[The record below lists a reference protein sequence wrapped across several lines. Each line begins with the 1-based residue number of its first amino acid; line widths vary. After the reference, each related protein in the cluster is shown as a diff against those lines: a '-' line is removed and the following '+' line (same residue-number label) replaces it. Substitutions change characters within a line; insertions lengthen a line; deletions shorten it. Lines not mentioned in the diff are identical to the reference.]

1 MTKNNQDNVRQPKE
15 KQPHRLRHPQEKH
28 PGRGEELRQLL
39 EKYDRRISQLERSD
53 HERVHRLTSRT
64 ERLRHTLGHHPAS
77 KKVATTSPAEPANV
91 TVAQT
96 PNDSHPSAWK
106 RGTQIAREQTQ
117 NLLHKVPYP
126 HGMHPG
132 LVRGIAIDEQIIKY
146 RTDKV
151 VFLCTGTL
159 VLGFILWG
167 LISTDSL
174 RSVSEVVLQWVVDNT
189 GWLFSI
195 LAAIILLFM
204 LFIGLSRYGNIPLG
218 RDNEEPEYS
227 YGSWIAMMFSAGM
240 GIGLLFFGPYE
251 PMIYF
256 TNPAPHSSAK
266 PGTYQA
272 LNDAMSQT
280 MLHWGLNAW
289 AIYALVGC
297 AIAYGT
303 YRRGRVPLI
312 SSIFVPLLGHKF
324 AQGGI
329 GKIIDMLA
337 ITTTLFGTCASLGM
351 GALQIARG
359 AELVT
364 GIGRIGNAGLFAI
377 ISVLTAAFI
386 ASAVSG
392 ISRGIRLLSNI
403 NMGLAF
409 CLMAFIFFAGPTV
422 FILNLVPS
430 TLMNYLSDLFGLLS
444 TSPSYGPEAGHF
456 VSTWTVFYWAW
467 WISWSPF
474 VGLFIA
480 RISRGRTLRQFVT
493 GVLIAPTLVCLI
505 SFCIYGGTTMYMQIN
520 GTDMPLDDGA
530 EVMLFALLGNLPLTK
545 ITSVIA
551 MFCLAIFFITSA
563 DSASVGMGSMS
574 QQGKPVPDR
583 KITIFWGLCL
593 AGIAV
598 VGMLVGGQDAL
609 QGMQNLIIVT
619 SLPFAIIVAT
629 MIVALLR
636 DLSRDPFTI
645 RRNFERSALS
655 KAVVGGLKS
664 YGDDFKIVVV
674 PTKEGEGAGADFD
687 STAPELTEWYRRTD
701 TEGNPIDYDYS
712 SQTYLDK
719 QGNPVYWDEAEE
731 TYKDAEGNPV
741 PWDSVEDTSSDQET
755 EAADTAPAQEDVSTE
770 TAPDSNK

>member
-1 MTKNNQDNVRQPKE
+1 MTKKHQQEPIPPEQNFPKITGFH
-15 KQPHRLRHPQEKH
+15 QGRRH
-28 PGRGEELRQLL
+28 GRGEELRILL
-39 EKYDRRISQLERSD
+39 DKYDRRISHLEQSD
-53 HERVHRLTSRT
+53 PERAHIVASRT
-64 ERLRHTLGHHPAS
+64 QHLRQALAN
-77 KKVATTSPAEPANV
+77 KVSAELEKSEVSSTCP
-91 TVAQT
+91 TVAAASN
-96 PNDSHPSAWK
+96 PDSDRSAAGTNPPTAASAWR

-159 VLGFILWG
+159 VLAFILWG

-174 RSVSEVVLQWVVDNT
+174 RTVSDVALQWVVDNT

-204 LFIGLSRYGNIPLG
+204 LFVGLSRYGNIPLG

-256 TNPAPHSSAK
+256 TSPAPHSSAK
-266 PGTYQA
+266 PGSYQA

-312 SSIFVPLLGHKF
+312 SSIFSPLLGHKF
-324 AQGGI
+324 AQGGV
-329 GKIIDMLA
+329 GQIIDMLA
-337 ITTTLFGTCASLGM
+337 ITATLFGTCASLGM
-351 GALQIARG
+351 GAMQITRG
-359 AELVT
+359 LELVS
-364 GIGRIGNAGLFAI
+364 GIGKIGNAGLIII
-377 ISVLTAAFI
+377 ISLLTAAFI

-422 FILNLVPS
+422 FILNLIPS
-430 TLMNYLSDLFGLLS
+430 TLMNYLSDLFGLLA
-444 TSPSYGPEAGHF
+444 TSPSYGPQAAEFA
-456 VSTWTVFYWAW
+456 STWTVFYWAW

-493 GVLIAPTLVCLI
+493 GVLLAPTLVCLI
-505 SFCIYGGTTMYMQIN
+505 SFCIYGGTTMYLQIH
-520 GTDMPLDDGA
+520 GADMPLQEGA
-530 EVMLFALLGNLPLTK
+530 EVMLFALLQELPLTK
-545 ITSVIA
+545 ITSLIA
-551 MFCLAIFFITSA
+551 MFCLAIFFVTSA
-563 DSASVGMGSMS
+563 DSASVVMGSLS

-583 KITIFWGLCL
+583 KITVFWGLCL

-609 QGMQNLIIVT
+609 QGMQNLIIVA
-619 SLPFAIIVAT
+619 SLPFAIIIAG
-629 MIVALLR
+629 MIFALLR

-655 KAVVGGLKS
+655 KAVVGGLKR

-687 STAPELTEWYRRTD
+687 YTTPEVTEWYRRTD
-701 TEGNPIDYDYS
+701 TEGNPIDYDYT

-719 QGNPVYWDEAEE
+719 QGNPVYWNEEDE
-731 TYKDAEGNPV
+731 TYEDAAGNPV
-741 PWDSVEDTSSDQET
+741 PWESVEDTAEEESEK
-755 EAADTAPAQEDVSTE
+755 ESTE
-770 TAPDSNK
+770 ETKS

>member
-1 MTKNNQDNVRQPKE
+1 MTKNNQQKPTPAEQDPSKKKTFRQ
-15 KQPHRLRHPQEKH
+15 RRRR
-28 PGRGEELRQLL
+28 GRGEELRVLL
-39 EKYDRRISQLERSD
+39 DKYDRRISHLEQSD
-53 HERVHRLTSRT
+53 PERAHIVASRT
-64 ERLRHTLGHHPAS
+64 QHLRQALANKVSAELEDSSTPKSAVLGEDAS
-77 KKVATTSPAEPANV
+77 VADGTS
-91 TVAQT
+91 
-96 PNDSHPSAWK
+96 DSPSANAPAHASAWR

-117 NLLHKVPYP
+117 HLLHKVPYP

-151 VFLCTGTL
+151 VFLCTGAL
-159 VLGFILWG
+159 VLAFILWG
-167 LISTDSL
+167 IISTDSL
-174 RSVSEVVLQWVVDNT
+174 RTVSDVALQWVVDNT

-195 LAAIILLFM
+195 LAAVILLFM
-204 LFIGLSRYGNIPLG
+204 LFVGLSRYGNIPLG

-256 TNPAPHSSAK
+256 TTPAPHSSAK

-312 SSIFVPLLGHKF
+312 SSIFAPLLGHKF
-324 AQGGI
+324 SQGGI
-329 GKIIDMLA
+329 GQVIDMLA
-337 ITTTLFGTCASLGM
+337 ITATLFGTCASLGM
-351 GALQIARG
+351 GGMQIRRG
-359 AELVT
+359 IELVS
-364 GIGRIGNAGLFAI
+364 GIGRIGNAGLIII

-403 NMGLAF
+403 NMALSF
-409 CLMAFIFFAGPTV
+409 CLMAFIFLAGPTV

-430 TLMNYLSDLFGLLS
+430 TLMNYLSDLFGLLA
-444 TSPSYGPEAGHF
+444 TSPSYGPQAGEF
-456 VSTWTVFYWAW
+456 ASTWTVFYWAW

-493 GVLIAPTLVCLI
+493 GVLLAPTLVCLI
-505 SFCIYGGTTMYMQIN
+505 SFCIYGGTTMYLQIH
-520 GTDMPLDDGA
+520 GVDMPLQEGA
-530 EVMLFALLGNLPLTK
+530 EVMLFALLQQLPLTK
-545 ITSVIA
+545 ITSLVA

-563 DSASVGMGSMS
+563 DSASVVMGSLS

-583 KITIFWGLCL
+583 KITVFWGLCL

-609 QGMQNLIIVT
+609 QGMQNLIIVA
-619 SLPFAIIVAT
+619 SLPFAIIIAG
-629 MIVALLR
+629 MIFALLR

-655 KAVVGGLKS
+655 KAVIGGLKS

-687 STAPELTEWYRRTD
+687 YTTPEMTEWYRRTD
-701 TEGNPIDYDYS
+701 TEGNPIDYDYA

-719 QGNPVYWDEAEE
+719 QGNPVYWNEEEE
-731 TYKDAEGNPV
+731 TYEDAAGNPV
-741 PWDSVEDTSSDQET
+741 PWESVENTSKDEESSKET
-755 EAADTAPAQEDVSTE
+755 TADTE
-770 TAPDSNK
+770 K

>member
-563 DSASVGMGSMS
+563 DSASVVMGSLS

>member
-53 HERVHRLTSRT
+53 HERIHRLTSRT
-64 ERLRHTLGHHPAS
+64 ERLRNTLGHHPAS

-456 VSTWTVFYWAW
+456 VSTWTVCYWAW

-474 VGLFIA
+474 VAFFIA
-480 RISRGRTLRQFVT
+480 R
-493 GVLIAPTLVCLI
+493 
-505 SFCIYGGTTMYMQIN
+505 
-520 GTDMPLDDGA
+520 
-530 EVMLFALLGNLPLTK
+530 
-545 ITSVIA
+545 
-551 MFCLAIFFITSA
+551 
-563 DSASVGMGSMS
+563 
-574 QQGKPVPDR
+574 
-583 KITIFWGLCL
+583 
-593 AGIAV
+593 
-598 VGMLVGGQDAL
+598 
-609 QGMQNLIIVT
+609 
-619 SLPFAIIVAT
+619 
-629 MIVALLR
+629 
-636 DLSRDPFTI
+636 
-645 RRNFERSALS
+645 
-655 KAVVGGLKS
+655 
-664 YGDDFKIVVV
+664 
-674 PTKEGEGAGADFD
+674 
-687 STAPELTEWYRRTD
+687 
-701 TEGNPIDYDYS
+701 
-712 SQTYLDK
+712 
-719 QGNPVYWDEAEE
+719 
-731 TYKDAEGNPV
+731 
-741 PWDSVEDTSSDQET
+741 
-755 EAADTAPAQEDVSTE
+755 
-770 TAPDSNK
+770 

>member
-1 MTKNNQDNVRQPKE
+1 MTKNNQQKPTPSEQDPSKKNRFRQ
-15 KQPHRLRHPQEKH
+15 RRRR
-28 PGRGEELRQLL
+28 GRGEELRVLL
-39 EKYDRRISQLERSD
+39 DKYDRRISHLEQSD
-53 HERVHRLTSRT
+53 PERAHIVASRT
-64 ERLRHTLGHHPAS
+64 QHLRRALANKVSAELEDSSTPKSAVLGEAASTADGTRNSPDTNAPAH
-77 KKVATTSPAEPANV
+77 A
-91 TVAQT
+91 
-96 PNDSHPSAWK
+96 SAWR
-106 RGTQIAREQTQ
+106 RGTRIAREQTQ
-117 NLLHKVPYP
+117 HLLHKVPYP

-151 VFLCTGTL
+151 VFLCTGAL
-159 VLGFILWG
+159 VLAFILWG
-167 LISTDSL
+167 IISTDSL
-174 RSVSEVVLQWVVDNT
+174 RTVSDVALQWVVDNT

-195 LAAIILLFM
+195 LAAVILLFM
-204 LFIGLSRYGNIPLG
+204 LFVGLSRYGNIPLG

-312 SSIFVPLLGHKF
+312 SSIFTPLLGHKF
-324 AQGGI
+324 ARGGI
-329 GKIIDMLA
+329 GQVIDMLA
-337 ITTTLFGTCASLGM
+337 ITATLFGTCASLGM
-351 GALQIARG
+351 GGMQIRRG
-359 AELVT
+359 IELVS
-364 GIGRIGNAGLFAI
+364 GIGRIGNAGLIII

-409 CLMAFIFFAGPTV
+409 CLMAFIFLAGPTV

-430 TLMNYLSDLFGLLS
+430 TLMNYLSDLFGLLA
-444 TSPSYGPEAGHF
+444 TSPSYGPQAAQF
-456 VSTWTVFYWAW
+456 ASAWTVFYWAW

-493 GVLIAPTLVCLI
+493 GVLLAPTLVCLI
-505 SFCIYGGTTMYMQIN
+505 SFCIYGGTTMYLQIH
-520 GTDMPLDDGA
+520 GVDMRLQEGA
-530 EVMLFALLGNLPLTK
+530 EVMLFALLQQLPLTK
-545 ITSVIA
+545 ITSVVA

-563 DSASVGMGSMS
+563 DSASVVMGSLS

-583 KITIFWGLCL
+583 KITVFWGLCL

-609 QGMQNLIIVT
+609 QGMQNLIIVA
-619 SLPFAIIVAT
+619 SLPFAIIIAG
-629 MIVALLR
+629 MIFALLR

-655 KAVVGGLKS
+655 KAVIGGLKS

-687 STAPELTEWYRRTD
+687 YTTPEMTEWYRRTD
-701 TEGNPIDYDYS
+701 TEGNPIDYDYG

-719 QGNPVYWDEAEE
+719 QGNPVYWNEEEE
-731 TYKDAEGNPV
+731 TYEDAAGNPV
-741 PWDSVEDTSSDQET
+741 PWESVEDTPKDEESSKET
-755 EAADTAPAQEDVSTE
+755 TV
-770 TAPDSNK
+770 DSEK

>member
-1 MTKNNQDNVRQPKE
+1 MTKKHENEPIPPEQKFPKRTGFH
-15 KQPHRLRHPQEKH
+15 QGRRH
-28 PGRGEELRQLL
+28 GRGEELRILL
-39 EKYDRRISQLERSD
+39 EKYDRRISHLEQSD
-53 HERVHRLTSRT
+53 PERAHIVASRT
-64 ERLRHTLGHHPAS
+64 QHLRQALAN
-77 KKVATTSPAEPANV
+77 KVSAELEKSEVSSTSP
-91 TVAQT
+91 TVAAASN
-96 PNDSHPSAWK
+96 PDSDRSAAGTNPPTAASAWR

-159 VLGFILWG
+159 VLAFILWG

-174 RSVSEVVLQWVVDNT
+174 RAVSDVALQWVVDNT

-195 LAAIILLFM
+195 LAAVILLFM
-204 LFIGLSRYGNIPLG
+204 LFVGLSRYGNIPLG

-256 TNPAPHSSAK
+256 TSPAPHSSAK
-266 PGTYQA
+266 PGSYQA

-312 SSIFVPLLGHKF
+312 SSIFSPLLGHKF
-324 AQGGI
+324 AQGGV
-329 GKIIDMLA
+329 GQIIDMLA
-337 ITTTLFGTCASLGM
+337 ITATLFGTCASLGM
-351 GALQIARG
+351 GAMQITRG
-359 AELVT
+359 LELVS
-364 GIGRIGNAGLFAI
+364 GIGKIGNAGLIII
-377 ISVLTAAFI
+377 ISLLTAAFI

-422 FILNLVPS
+422 FILNLIPS
-430 TLMNYLSDLFGLLS
+430 TLMNYLSDLFGLLA
-444 TSPSYGPEAGHF
+444 TSPSYGPQAAEFA
-456 VSTWTVFYWAW
+456 STWTVFYWAW

-493 GVLIAPTLVCLI
+493 GVLLAPTLVCLI
-505 SFCIYGGTTMYMQIN
+505 SFCIYGGTTMYLQIH
-520 GTDMPLDDGA
+520 GADMPLQEGA
-530 EVMLFALLGNLPLTK
+530 EVMLFALLQELPLTK
-545 ITSVIA
+545 ITSLIA
-551 MFCLAIFFITSA
+551 MFCLAIFFVTSA
-563 DSASVGMGSMS
+563 DSASVVMGSLS

-583 KITIFWGLCL
+583 KITVFWGLCL

-609 QGMQNLIIVT
+609 QGMQNLIIVA
-619 SLPFAIIVAT
+619 SLPFAIIIAG
-629 MIVALLR
+629 MIFALLR

-655 KAVVGGLKS
+655 KAVVGGLKR

-687 STAPELTEWYRRTD
+687 YTTPEVTEWYRRTD
-701 TEGNPIDYDYS
+701 TEGNPIDYDYA

-719 QGNPVYWDEAEE
+719 QGNPVYWNEEDE
-731 TYKDAEGNPV
+731 TYEDAAGNPV
-741 PWDSVEDTSSDQET
+741 PWESVEDTPEEESEK
-755 EAADTAPAQEDVSTE
+755 ESTE
-770 TAPDSNK
+770 ETKS

>member
-1 MTKNNQDNVRQPKE
+1 MTKKHENEPIPPEQNFPKRTGFH
-15 KQPHRLRHPQEKH
+15 QGRRH
-28 PGRGEELRQLL
+28 GRGEELRILL
-39 EKYDRRISQLERSD
+39 EKYDRRISHLEQSD
-53 HERVHRLTSRT
+53 PERAHTVASRT
-64 ERLRHTLGHHPAS
+64 QHLRQALAN
-77 KKVATTSPAEPANV
+77 KVSAELEKSEVNSTSP
-91 TVAQT
+91 TVAAASQ
-96 PNDSHPSAWK
+96 PDSNRSAAGTNNPPTAASAWR

-159 VLGFILWG
+159 VLAFILWG

-174 RSVSEVVLQWVVDNT
+174 RAVSDVALQWVVDNT

-195 LAAIILLFM
+195 LAAVILLFM
-204 LFIGLSRYGNIPLG
+204 LFVGLSRYGNIPLG

-256 TNPAPHSSAK
+256 TSPAPHSSAK
-266 PGTYQA
+266 PGSYQA

-312 SSIFVPLLGHKF
+312 SSIFSPLLGHKF
-324 AQGGI
+324 AQGGV
-329 GKIIDMLA
+329 GQVIDMLA
-337 ITTTLFGTCASLGM
+337 ITATLFGTCASLGM
-351 GALQIARG
+351 GAMQITRG
-359 AELVT
+359 LELVS
-364 GIGRIGNAGLFAI
+364 GIGKIGNAGLIII
-377 ISVLTAAFI
+377 ISLLTAAFI

-422 FILNLVPS
+422 FILNLIPS
-430 TLMNYLSDLFGLLS
+430 TLMNYLSDLFGLLA
-444 TSPSYGPEAGHF
+444 TSPSYGPQAAEFA
-456 VSTWTVFYWAW
+456 STWTVFYWAW

-493 GVLIAPTLVCLI
+493 GVLLAPTLVCLI
-505 SFCIYGGTTMYMQIN
+505 SFCIYGGTTMYLQIH
-520 GTDMPLDDGA
+520 GADMPLQEGA
-530 EVMLFALLGNLPLTK
+530 EVMLFALLQELPLTK

-551 MFCLAIFFITSA
+551 MFCLAIFFVTSA
-563 DSASVGMGSMS
+563 DSASVVMGSLS

-583 KITIFWGLCL
+583 KITVFWGLCL

-609 QGMQNLIIVT
+609 QGMQNLIIVA
-619 SLPFAIIVAT
+619 SLPFAIIIAG
-629 MIVALLR
+629 MIFALLR

-655 KAVVGGLKS
+655 KAVVGGLKR

-687 STAPELTEWYRRTD
+687 YTTPEVTEWYRRTD
-701 TEGNPIDYDYS
+701 TEGNPIDYDYT

-719 QGNPVYWDEAEE
+719 QGNPVYWNEEDE
-731 TYKDAEGNPV
+731 TYEDAAGNPV
-741 PWDSVEDTSSDQET
+741 PWESVEDTPEEESEK
-755 EAADTAPAQEDVSTE
+755 ESTE
-770 TAPDSNK
+770 ETKS

>member
-1 MTKNNQDNVRQPKE
+1 MMKKHQQEPIPPEQKFPKRTGFH
-15 KQPHRLRHPQEKH
+15 QGRRH
-28 PGRGEELRQLL
+28 GRGEELRILL
-39 EKYDRRISQLERSD
+39 EKYDRRISHLEQSD
-53 HERVHRLTSRT
+53 PERAHIVASRT
-64 ERLRHTLGHHPAS
+64 QHLRQALAN
-77 KKVATTSPAEPANV
+77 KVSAELEKSEVSSTSP
-91 TVAQT
+91 TVAAASN
-96 PNDSHPSAWK
+96 PDSDRSAAGTNPPTAASAWR

-159 VLGFILWG
+159 VLAFILWG

-174 RSVSEVVLQWVVDNT
+174 RAVSDVALQWVVDNT

-195 LAAIILLFM
+195 LAAVILLFM
-204 LFIGLSRYGNIPLG
+204 LFVGLSRYGNIPLG

-256 TNPAPHSSAK
+256 TSPAPHSSAK
-266 PGTYQA
+266 PGSYQA

-312 SSIFVPLLGHKF
+312 SSIFSPLLGHKF
-324 AQGGI
+324 AQGGV
-329 GKIIDMLA
+329 GQIIDMLA
-337 ITTTLFGTCASLGM
+337 ITATLFGTCASLGM
-351 GALQIARG
+351 GAMQITRG
-359 AELVT
+359 LELVS
-364 GIGRIGNAGLFAI
+364 GIGKIGNAGLIII
-377 ISVLTAAFI
+377 ISLLTAAFI

-422 FILNLVPS
+422 FILNLIPS
-430 TLMNYLSDLFGLLS
+430 TLMNYLSDLFGLLA
-444 TSPSYGPEAGHF
+444 TSPSYGPQAAEFA
-456 VSTWTVFYWAW
+456 STWTVFYWAW

-493 GVLIAPTLVCLI
+493 GVLLAPTLVCLI
-505 SFCIYGGTTMYMQIN
+505 SFCIYGGTTMYLQIH
-520 GTDMPLDDGA
+520 GADMPLQEGA
-530 EVMLFALLGNLPLTK
+530 EVMLFALLQELPLTK
-545 ITSVIA
+545 ITSLIA
-551 MFCLAIFFITSA
+551 MFCLAIFFVTSA
-563 DSASVGMGSMS
+563 DSASVVMGSLS

-583 KITIFWGLCL
+583 KITVFWGLCL

-609 QGMQNLIIVT
+609 QGMQNLIIVA
-619 SLPFAIIVAT
+619 SLPFAIIIAG
-629 MIVALLR
+629 MIFALLR

-655 KAVVGGLKS
+655 KAVVGGLKR

-687 STAPELTEWYRRTD
+687 YTTPEVTEWYRRTD
-701 TEGNPIDYDYS
+701 TEGNPIDYDYT

-719 QGNPVYWDEAEE
+719 QGNPVYWNEEDE
-731 TYKDAEGNPV
+731 TYEDAAGNPV
-741 PWDSVEDTSSDQET
+741 PWESVEDTAEEESEK
-755 EAADTAPAQEDVSTE
+755 ESTE
-770 TAPDSNK
+770 ETKS

>member
-1 MTKNNQDNVRQPKE
+1 MTKKHQQEPIPPEQNFPKRTGFH
-15 KQPHRLRHPQEKH
+15 QGRRH
-28 PGRGEELRQLL
+28 GRGEELRILL
-39 EKYDRRISQLERSD
+39 DKYDRRISHLEQSD
-53 HERVHRLTSRT
+53 PERAHIVASRT
-64 ERLRHTLGHHPAS
+64 QHLRQALAN
-77 KKVATTSPAEPANV
+77 KVSAELEKSEVSSTCP
-91 TVAQT
+91 TVAAASN
-96 PNDSHPSAWK
+96 PDSDRSAAGTNPPTAASAWR

-159 VLGFILWG
+159 VLAFILWG

-174 RSVSEVVLQWVVDNT
+174 RTVSDVALQWVVDNT

-204 LFIGLSRYGNIPLG
+204 LFVGLSRYGNIPLG

-256 TNPAPHSSAK
+256 TSPAPHSSAK
-266 PGTYQA
+266 PGSYQA

-312 SSIFVPLLGHKF
+312 SSIFSPLLGHKF
-324 AQGGI
+324 AQGGV
-329 GKIIDMLA
+329 GQIIDMLA
-337 ITTTLFGTCASLGM
+337 ITATLFGTCASLGM
-351 GALQIARG
+351 GAMQITRG
-359 AELVT
+359 LELVS
-364 GIGRIGNAGLFAI
+364 GIGKIGNAGLIII
-377 ISVLTAAFI
+377 ISLLTAAFI

-422 FILNLVPS
+422 FILNLIPS
-430 TLMNYLSDLFGLLS
+430 TLMNYLSDLFGLLA
-444 TSPSYGPEAGHF
+444 TSPSYGPQAAEFA
-456 VSTWTVFYWAW
+456 STWTVFYWAW

-493 GVLIAPTLVCLI
+493 GVLLAPTLVCLI
-505 SFCIYGGTTMYMQIN
+505 SFCIYGGTTMYLQIH
-520 GTDMPLDDGA
+520 GADMPLQEGA
-530 EVMLFALLGNLPLTK
+530 EVMLFALLQELPLTK
-545 ITSVIA
+545 ITSLIA
-551 MFCLAIFFITSA
+551 MFCLAIFFVTSA
-563 DSASVGMGSMS
+563 DSASVVMGSLS

-583 KITIFWGLCL
+583 KITVFWGLCL

-609 QGMQNLIIVT
+609 QGMQNLIIVA
-619 SLPFAIIVAT
+619 SLPFAIIIAG
-629 MIVALLR
+629 MIFALLR

-655 KAVVGGLKS
+655 KAVVGGLKR

-687 STAPELTEWYRRTD
+687 YTTPEVTEWYRRTD
-701 TEGNPIDYDYS
+701 TEGNPIDYDYT

-719 QGNPVYWDEAEE
+719 QGNPVYWNEEDE
-731 TYKDAEGNPV
+731 TYEDAAGNPV
-741 PWDSVEDTSSDQET
+741 PWESVEDTAEEESEK
-755 EAADTAPAQEDVSTE
+755 ESTE
-770 TAPDSNK
+770 ETNN

>member
-64 ERLRHTLGHHPAS
+64 ERLRNTLGHHPAS

-545 ITSVIA
+545 ITSLIA

-563 DSASVGMGSMS
+563 DSASVVMGSLS

>member
-1 MTKNNQDNVRQPKE
+1 MTKNNQDNVRQPQE
-15 KQPHRLRHPQEKH
+15 KQPHRLRHPQGKH

-39 EKYDRRISQLERSD
+39 EKYDRRISQLEQSD
-53 HERVHRLTSRT
+53 RERVRRLASRT
-64 ERLRHTLGHHPAS
+64 GRLRNALGHHPVS
-77 KKVATTSPAEPANV
+77 KKVATTTPAEPANV
-91 TVAQT
+91 APAQT
-96 PNDSHPSAWK
+96 PSESHPSAWK

-117 NLLHKVPYP
+117 NLWHKVPYP

-218 RDNEEPEYS
+218 RDNEKPEYS

-266 PGTYQA
+266 PGSYQA

-324 AQGGI
+324 AEGGI
-329 GKIIDMLA
+329 GKVIDMLA

-444 TSPSYGPEAGHF
+444 TSPSYGPEAGQF

-505 SFCIYGGTTMYMQIN
+505 SFCIYGGTTMYMQIQ
-520 GTDMPLDDGA
+520 GTEMPLEDGA
-530 EVMLFALLGNLPLTK
+530 EVMLFALLGTLPLTK
-545 ITSVIA
+545 ITSLIA

-563 DSASVGMGSMS
+563 DSASVVMGSLS

-583 KITIFWGLCL
+583 KITVFWGLCL

-629 MIVALLR
+629 MIIALLR

-687 STAPELTEWYRRTD
+687 STSPELTEWYRRTD

-719 QGNPVYWDEAEE
+719 QGNPVYWDEKEE
-731 TYKDAEGNPV
+731 TYKDDEGNPV
-741 PWDSVEDTSSDQET
+741 PLDSVEDTSPDQET
-755 EAADTAPAQEDVSTE
+755 ETADAAPAQESATTE
-770 TAPDSNK
+770 AAPDGNK

>member
-1 MTKNNQDNVRQPKE
+1 MTENNKDNR
-15 KQPHRLRHPQEKH
+15 KQPIENRPHGSRHPNGKH

-53 HERVHRLTSRT
+53 RDRVHRFASHSEHPRN
-64 ERLRHTLGHHPAS
+64 TLSHHPVS
-77 KKVATTSPAEPANV
+77 KRTATTSPAKPASKTNPEPPR
-91 TVAQT
+91 Q
-96 PNDSHPSAWK
+96 SHPSAWK
-106 RGTQIAREQTQ
+106 RGTRIAKEQTQ

-126 HGMHPG
+126 HGMHPA

-204 LFIGLSRYGNIPLG
+204 IFIGLSRYGNIPLG

-256 TNPAPHSSAK
+256 TNPAPHSNAK
-266 PGTYQA
+266 PGSYQA

-312 SSIFVPLLGHKF
+312 SSIFEPLLGHKF

-364 GIGRIGNAGLFAI
+364 GIGKIGNAGLFLI

-403 NMGLAF
+403 NMGLAL

-422 FILNLVPS
+422 FILNLMPS

-444 TSPSYGPEAGHF
+444 TSPSFGPEAGQF
-456 VSTWTVFYWAW
+456 VSAWTVFYWAW

-493 GVLIAPTLVCLI
+493 GVLLAPTLVCLI
-505 SFCIYGGTTMYMQIN
+505 SFCIYGGTTMYMQIQ
-520 GTDMPLDDGA
+520 GTDMPVEEGA
-530 EVMLFALLGNLPLTK
+530 EVMLFALLGNLPLSK

-551 MFCLAIFFITSA
+551 MICLAIFFITSA
-563 DSASVGMGSMS
+563 DSASVVMGSLS

-583 KITIFWGLCL
+583 KITVFWGLCL

-619 SLPFAIIVAT
+619 SLPFAIIVAA
-629 MIVALLR
+629 MIIALLR

-719 QGNPVYWDEAEE
+719 HGNPVYWDDEEE
-731 TYKDAEGNPV
+731 TYKDPEGHPV
-741 PWDSVEDTSSDQET
+741 PSDSVEDSSVDLESGTEET
-755 EAADTAPAQEDVSTE
+755 ISAPVDSATE
-770 TAPDSNK
+770 TARDSSK

>member
-1 MTKNNQDNVRQPKE
+1 MTKKHQQEPIPPEQNFPKRTGFH
-15 KQPHRLRHPQEKH
+15 QGRRH
-28 PGRGEELRQLL
+28 GRGEELRILL
-39 EKYDRRISQLERSD
+39 DKYDRRISHLEQSD
-53 HERVHRLTSRT
+53 PERAHIVASRT
-64 ERLRHTLGHHPAS
+64 QHLRQALAN
-77 KKVATTSPAEPANV
+77 KVSAELEKSEVNSTSP
-91 TVAQT
+91 TVAAA
-96 PNDSHPSAWK
+96 SHPDNNRSAAGTNNPPTAASAWR

-159 VLGFILWG
+159 VLAFILWG

-174 RSVSEVVLQWVVDNT
+174 RAVSDVALQWVVDNT

-195 LAAIILLFM
+195 LAAVILLFM
-204 LFIGLSRYGNIPLG
+204 LFVGLSRYGNIPLG

-256 TNPAPHSSAK
+256 TSPAPHSSAK
-266 PGTYQA
+266 PGSYQA

-312 SSIFVPLLGHKF
+312 SSIFSPLLGHKF
-324 AQGGI
+324 AQGGV
-329 GKIIDMLA
+329 GQVIDMLA
-337 ITTTLFGTCASLGM
+337 ITATLFGTCASLGM
-351 GALQIARG
+351 GAMQITRG
-359 AELVT
+359 LELVS
-364 GIGRIGNAGLFAI
+364 GIGKIGNAGLIII
-377 ISVLTAAFI
+377 ISLLTAAFI

-392 ISRGIRLLSNI
+392 ISRGIRMLSNI

-422 FILNLVPS
+422 FILNLIPS
-430 TLMNYLSDLFGLLS
+430 TLMNYLSDLFGLLA
-444 TSPSYGPEAGHF
+444 TSPSYGPQAAEFA
-456 VSTWTVFYWAW
+456 STWTVFYWAW

-493 GVLIAPTLVCLI
+493 GVLLAPTLVCLI
-505 SFCIYGGTTMYMQIN
+505 SFCIYGGTTMYLQIH
-520 GTDMPLDDGA
+520 GADMPLQEGA
-530 EVMLFALLGNLPLTK
+530 EVMLFALLQELPLTK
-545 ITSVIA
+545 ITSLIA
-551 MFCLAIFFITSA
+551 MFCLAIFFVTSA
-563 DSASVGMGSMS
+563 DSASVVMGSLS

-583 KITIFWGLCL
+583 KITVFWGLCL

-609 QGMQNLIIVT
+609 QGMQNLIIVA
-619 SLPFAIIVAT
+619 SLPFAIIIAG
-629 MIVALLR
+629 IIFALLR

-655 KAVVGGLKS
+655 KAVVGGLKR

-687 STAPELTEWYRRTD
+687 YTTPEVTEWYRRTD
-701 TEGNPIDYDYS
+701 TEGNPIDYDYA

-719 QGNPVYWDEAEE
+719 QGNPVYWNEQEE
-731 TYKDAEGNPV
+731 TYEDAAGDPV
-741 PWDSVEDTSSDQET
+741 PWESVEDTAEEESEKET
-755 EAADTAPAQEDVSTE
+755 TE
-770 TAPDSNK
+770 ETKS

>member
-1 MTKNNQDNVRQPKE
+1 MTKNNQDSVRQPKE
-15 KQPHRLRHPQEKH
+15 KQPHRLRHPQGKH

-39 EKYDRRISQLERSD
+39 EKYDRRISQLEQSD
-53 HERVHRLTSRT
+53 HERVHRLTSKT
-64 ERLRHTLGHHPAS
+64 ERLRHTLGHDPAS

-96 PNDSHPSAWK
+96 PNDSHPNAWK

-563 DSASVGMGSMS
+563 DSASVVMGSLS

>member
-1 MTKNNQDNVRQPKE
+1 MMKKHQQEPIPPEQKFPKRTGFH
-15 KQPHRLRHPQEKH
+15 QGRRH
-28 PGRGEELRQLL
+28 GRGEELRILL
-39 EKYDRRISQLERSD
+39 EKYDRRISHLEQSD
-53 HERVHRLTSRT
+53 PERAHIVASRT
-64 ERLRHTLGHHPAS
+64 QHLRQALAN
-77 KKVATTSPAEPANV
+77 KVSAELEKSEVSSTSP
-91 TVAQT
+91 TVAAASN
-96 PNDSHPSAWK
+96 PDSNRSAAGTNPPTAASAWR

-159 VLGFILWG
+159 VLAFILWG

-174 RSVSEVVLQWVVDNT
+174 RAVSDVALQWVVDNT

-195 LAAIILLFM
+195 LAAVILLFM
-204 LFIGLSRYGNIPLG
+204 LFVGLSRYGNIPLG

-256 TNPAPHSSAK
+256 TSPAPHSSAK
-266 PGTYQA
+266 PGSYQA

-312 SSIFVPLLGHKF
+312 SSIFSPLLGHKF
-324 AQGGI
+324 AQGGV
-329 GKIIDMLA
+329 GQVIDMLA
-337 ITTTLFGTCASLGM
+337 ITATLFGTCASLGM
-351 GALQIARG
+351 GAMQITRG
-359 AELVT
+359 LELVS
-364 GIGRIGNAGLFAI
+364 GIGKIGNAGLIII
-377 ISVLTAAFI
+377 ISLLTAAFI

-422 FILNLVPS
+422 FILNLIPS
-430 TLMNYLSDLFGLLS
+430 TLMNYLSDLFGLLA
-444 TSPSYGPEAGHF
+444 TSPSYGPQAAEFA
-456 VSTWTVFYWAW
+456 STWTVFYWAW

-493 GVLIAPTLVCLI
+493 GVLLAPTLVCLI
-505 SFCIYGGTTMYMQIN
+505 SFCIYGGTTMYLQIH
-520 GTDMPLDDGA
+520 GADMPLQEGA
-530 EVMLFALLGNLPLTK
+530 EVMLFALLQELPLTK
-545 ITSVIA
+545 ITSLIA
-551 MFCLAIFFITSA
+551 MFCLAIFFVTSA
-563 DSASVGMGSMS
+563 DSASVVMGSLS

-583 KITIFWGLCL
+583 KITVFWGLCL

-609 QGMQNLIIVT
+609 QGMQNLIIVA
-619 SLPFAIIVAT
+619 SLPFAIIIAG
-629 MIVALLR
+629 MIFALLR

-655 KAVVGGLKS
+655 KAVVGGLKR

-687 STAPELTEWYRRTD
+687 YTTPEVTEWYRRTD
-701 TEGNPIDYDYS
+701 TEGNPIDYDYT

-719 QGNPVYWDEAEE
+719 QGNPVYWNEEDE
-731 TYKDAEGNPV
+731 TYEDAAGNPV
-741 PWDSVEDTSSDQET
+741 PWESVEDTAEEESEK
-755 EAADTAPAQEDVSTE
+755 ESTE
-770 TAPDSNK
+770 ETKS

>member
-1 MTKNNQDNVRQPKE
+1 MTKNNQQKPTPSEQDPSKKNRFRQ
-15 KQPHRLRHPQEKH
+15 RRRR
-28 PGRGEELRQLL
+28 GRGEELRVLL
-39 EKYDRRISQLERSD
+39 DKYDRRISHLEQSD
-53 HERVHRLTSRT
+53 PERAQIVASRT
-64 ERLRHTLGHHPAS
+64 QHLRQALANKVSAELEDSSTPKSAVLGEDASVADGTSDSPSTNAPAH
-77 KKVATTSPAEPANV
+77 A
-91 TVAQT
+91 
-96 PNDSHPSAWK
+96 SAWR

-117 NLLHKVPYP
+117 HLLHKVPYP

-151 VFLCTGTL
+151 VFLCTGAL
-159 VLGFILWG
+159 VLAFILWG
-167 LISTDSL
+167 IISTDSL
-174 RSVSEVVLQWVVDNT
+174 RTVSDVALQWVVDNT

-195 LAAIILLFM
+195 LAAVILLFM
-204 LFIGLSRYGNIPLG
+204 LFVGLSRYGNIPLG

-312 SSIFVPLLGHKF
+312 SSIFAPLLGHKF
-324 AQGGI
+324 SQGGI
-329 GKIIDMLA
+329 GQVIDMLA
-337 ITTTLFGTCASLGM
+337 ITATLFGTCASLGM
-351 GALQIARG
+351 GGMQIRRG
-359 AELVT
+359 IELVS
-364 GIGRIGNAGLFAI
+364 GIGRIGNAGLIII

-409 CLMAFIFFAGPTV
+409 CLMAFIFLAGPTV

-430 TLMNYLSDLFGLLS
+430 TLMNYLSDLFGLLA
-444 TSPSYGPEAGHF
+444 TSPSYGPQAGEF
-456 VSTWTVFYWAW
+456 ASTWTVFYWAW

-493 GVLIAPTLVCLI
+493 GVLLAPTLVCLI
-505 SFCIYGGTTMYMQIN
+505 SFCIYGGTTMYLQIH
-520 GTDMPLDDGA
+520 GADMPLQEGA
-530 EVMLFALLGNLPLTK
+530 EVMLFALLQQLPLTK
-545 ITSVIA
+545 ITSLVA

-563 DSASVGMGSMS
+563 DSASVVMGSLS

-583 KITIFWGLCL
+583 KITVFWGLCL

-609 QGMQNLIIVT
+609 QGMQNLIIVA
-619 SLPFAIIVAT
+619 SLPFAIIIAG
-629 MIVALLR
+629 MIFALLR

-655 KAVVGGLKS
+655 KAVIGGLKS

-687 STAPELTEWYRRTD
+687 YTTPEMTEWYRRTD
-701 TEGNPIDYDYS
+701 TEGNPIDYDYA

-719 QGNPVYWDEAEE
+719 QGNPVYWNEEEE
-731 TYKDAEGNPV
+731 TYEDAAGNPV
-741 PWDSVEDTSSDQET
+741 PWESVEDTSKDEESSKEIT
-755 EAADTAPAQEDVSTE
+755 ADTE
-770 TAPDSNK
+770 K

>member
-64 ERLRHTLGHHPAS
+64 ERLRNTLGHHPAS

-563 DSASVGMGSMS
+563 DSASVVMGSLS

-598 VGMLVGGQDAL
+598 VGMLIGGQDAL

>member
-1 MTKNNQDNVRQPKE
+1 MTKKHQQEPIPPEQNFPKRTGFH
-15 KQPHRLRHPQEKH
+15 QGRRH
-28 PGRGEELRQLL
+28 GRGEELRILL
-39 EKYDRRISQLERSD
+39 DKYDRQISHLEQSD
-53 HERVHRLTSRT
+53 PERAHIVASRT
-64 ERLRHTLGHHPAS
+64 QHLRQALAN
-77 KKVATTSPAEPANV
+77 KVSAELEKSEVSSTSP
-91 TVAQT
+91 TVAAASN
-96 PNDSHPSAWK
+96 PDSDRSAAGTNPPTAASAWR

-159 VLGFILWG
+159 VLAFILWG

-174 RSVSEVVLQWVVDNT
+174 RAVSDVALQWVVDNT

-204 LFIGLSRYGNIPLG
+204 LFVGLSRYGNIPLG

-256 TNPAPHSSAK
+256 TSPAPHSSAK
-266 PGTYQA
+266 PGSYQA

-312 SSIFVPLLGHKF
+312 SSIFSPLLGHKF
-324 AQGGI
+324 AQGGV
-329 GKIIDMLA
+329 GQVIDMLA
-337 ITTTLFGTCASLGM
+337 ITATLFGTCASLGM
-351 GALQIARG
+351 GAMQITRG
-359 AELVT
+359 LELVS
-364 GIGRIGNAGLFAI
+364 GIGKIGNAGLIII
-377 ISVLTAAFI
+377 ISLLTAAFI

-422 FILNLVPS
+422 FILNLIPS
-430 TLMNYLSDLFGLLS
+430 TLMNYLSDLFGLLA
-444 TSPSYGPEAGHF
+444 TSPSYGPQAAEFA
-456 VSTWTVFYWAW
+456 STWTVFYWAW

-493 GVLIAPTLVCLI
+493 GVLLAPTLVCLI
-505 SFCIYGGTTMYMQIN
+505 SFCIYGGTTMYLQIH
-520 GTDMPLDDGA
+520 GADMPLQEGA
-530 EVMLFALLGNLPLTK
+530 EVMLFALLQELPLTK
-545 ITSVIA
+545 ITSLIA
-551 MFCLAIFFITSA
+551 MFCLAIFFVTSA
-563 DSASVGMGSMS
+563 DSASVVMGSLS

-583 KITIFWGLCL
+583 KITVFWGLCL

-609 QGMQNLIIVT
+609 QGMQNLIIVA
-619 SLPFAIIVAT
+619 SLPFAIIIAG
-629 MIVALLR
+629 IIFALLR

-655 KAVVGGLKS
+655 KAVVGGLKR

-687 STAPELTEWYRRTD
+687 YTTPEVTEWYRRTD
-701 TEGNPIDYDYS
+701 TEGNPIDYDYA

-719 QGNPVYWDEAEE
+719 QGNPVYWNEQEE
-731 TYKDAEGNPV
+731 TYEDAAGDPV
-741 PWDSVEDTSSDQET
+741 PWESVEDTAEEESEKET
-755 EAADTAPAQEDVSTE
+755 TE
-770 TAPDSNK
+770 ETKN

>member
-64 ERLRHTLGHHPAS
+64 ERLRNTLGHHPAS
-77 KKVATTSPAEPANV
+77 KKVATTFPAEPANV

-563 DSASVGMGSMS
+563 DSASVVMGSLS

>member
-77 KKVATTSPAEPANV
+77 KKVATNSPAEPANV

-563 DSASVGMGSMS
+563 DSASVVMGSLS

>member
-1 MTKNNQDNVRQPKE
+1 MTKKHENEPIPPEQKFPKRTGFH
-15 KQPHRLRHPQEKH
+15 QGRRH
-28 PGRGEELRQLL
+28 GRGEELRILL
-39 EKYDRRISQLERSD
+39 EKYDRRISHLEQSD
-53 HERVHRLTSRT
+53 PERAHIVASRT
-64 ERLRHTLGHHPAS
+64 QHLRQALAN
-77 KKVATTSPAEPANV
+77 KVSAELEKSEVSSTSP
-91 TVAQT
+91 TVAAASN
-96 PNDSHPSAWK
+96 PDSNRSAEGTNPPTAASAWR

-159 VLGFILWG
+159 VLAFILWG

-174 RSVSEVVLQWVVDNT
+174 RAVSDVALQWVVDNT

-204 LFIGLSRYGNIPLG
+204 LFVGLSRYGNIPLG

-256 TNPAPHSSAK
+256 TSPAPHSSAK
-266 PGTYQA
+266 PGSYQA

-312 SSIFVPLLGHKF
+312 SSIFSPLLGHKF
-324 AQGGI
+324 AQGGV
-329 GKIIDMLA
+329 GQVIDMLA
-337 ITTTLFGTCASLGM
+337 ITATLFGTCASLGM
-351 GALQIARG
+351 GAMQITRG
-359 AELVT
+359 LELVS
-364 GIGRIGNAGLFAI
+364 GIGKIGNAGLIII
-377 ISVLTAAFI
+377 ISLLTAAFI

-422 FILNLVPS
+422 FILNLIPS
-430 TLMNYLSDLFGLLS
+430 TLMNYLSDLFGLLA
-444 TSPSYGPEAGHF
+444 TSPSYGPQAAEFA
-456 VSTWTVFYWAW
+456 STWTVFYWAW

-493 GVLIAPTLVCLI
+493 GVLLAPTLVCLI
-505 SFCIYGGTTMYMQIN
+505 SFCIYGGTTMYLQIH
-520 GTDMPLDDGA
+520 GADMPLQEGA
-530 EVMLFALLGNLPLTK
+530 EVMLFALLQELPLTK
-545 ITSVIA
+545 ITSLIA
-551 MFCLAIFFITSA
+551 MFCLAIFFVTSA
-563 DSASVGMGSMS
+563 DSASVVMGSLS

-583 KITIFWGLCL
+583 KITVFWGLCL

-609 QGMQNLIIVT
+609 QGMQNLIIVA
-619 SLPFAIIVAT
+619 SLPFAIIIAG
-629 MIVALLR
+629 MIFALLR

-655 KAVVGGLKS
+655 KAVVGGLKR

-687 STAPELTEWYRRTD
+687 YTAPEVTEWYRRTD
-701 TEGNPIDYDYS
+701 TEGNPIDYDYA

-719 QGNPVYWDEAEE
+719 QGNPVYWNEQEE
-731 TYKDAEGNPV
+731 TYEDAAGDPV
-741 PWDSVEDTSSDQET
+741 PWESVEDTAEEESEKET
-755 EAADTAPAQEDVSTE
+755 TEEA
-770 TAPDSNK
+770 NN

>member
-1 MTKNNQDNVRQPKE
+1 MTKKHQQEPIPPEQNFPKRTGFH
-15 KQPHRLRHPQEKH
+15 QGIRH
-28 PGRGEELRQLL
+28 GRGEELRILL
-39 EKYDRRISQLERSD
+39 DKYDRRISHLEQSD
-53 HERVHRLTSRT
+53 PERAHIVASRT
-64 ERLRHTLGHHPAS
+64 QHLRQALAN
-77 KKVATTSPAEPANV
+77 KVSAELEKSEVSSTCP
-91 TVAQT
+91 TVAAASN
-96 PNDSHPSAWK
+96 PDSDRSAAGTNPPTAASAWR

-159 VLGFILWG
+159 VLAFILWG

-174 RSVSEVVLQWVVDNT
+174 RTVSDVALQWVVDNT

-204 LFIGLSRYGNIPLG
+204 LFVGLSRYGNIPLG

-256 TNPAPHSSAK
+256 TSPAPHSSAK
-266 PGTYQA
+266 PGSYQA

-312 SSIFVPLLGHKF
+312 SSIFSPLLGHKF
-324 AQGGI
+324 AQGGV
-329 GKIIDMLA
+329 GQIIDMLA
-337 ITTTLFGTCASLGM
+337 ITATLFGTCASLGM
-351 GALQIARG
+351 GAMQITRG
-359 AELVT
+359 LELVS
-364 GIGRIGNAGLFAI
+364 GIGKIGNAGLIII
-377 ISVLTAAFI
+377 ISLLTAAFI

-422 FILNLVPS
+422 FILNLIPS
-430 TLMNYLSDLFGLLS
+430 TLMNYLSDLFGLLA
-444 TSPSYGPEAGHF
+444 TSPSYGPQAAEFA
-456 VSTWTVFYWAW
+456 STWTVFYWAW

-493 GVLIAPTLVCLI
+493 GVLLAPTLVCLI
-505 SFCIYGGTTMYMQIN
+505 SFCIYGGTTMYLQIH
-520 GTDMPLDDGA
+520 GADMPLQEGA
-530 EVMLFALLGNLPLTK
+530 EVMLFALLQELPLTK
-545 ITSVIA
+545 ITSLIA
-551 MFCLAIFFITSA
+551 MFCLAIFFVTSA
-563 DSASVGMGSMS
+563 DSASVVMGSLS

-583 KITIFWGLCL
+583 KITVFWGLCL

-609 QGMQNLIIVT
+609 QGMQNLIIVA
-619 SLPFAIIVAT
+619 SLPFAIIIAG
-629 MIVALLR
+629 MIFALLR

-655 KAVVGGLKS
+655 KAVVGGLKR

-687 STAPELTEWYRRTD
+687 YTTPEVTEWYRRTD
-701 TEGNPIDYDYS
+701 TEGNPIDYDYT

-719 QGNPVYWDEAEE
+719 QGNPVYWNEEDE
-731 TYKDAEGNPV
+731 TYEDAAGNPV
-741 PWDSVEDTSSDQET
+741 PWESVEDTAEEESEK
-755 EAADTAPAQEDVSTE
+755 ESTE
-770 TAPDSNK
+770 ETKS

>member
-1 MTKNNQDNVRQPKE
+1 MTKNNQDSVRQPKE
-15 KQPHRLRHPQEKH
+15 KQPHRLRHPQGKH

-39 EKYDRRISQLERSD
+39 EKYDRRISQLEQSD
-53 HERVHRLTSRT
+53 HERVHRLTSKT
-64 ERLRHTLGHHPAS
+64 ERLRNTLGHDPAS

-96 PNDSHPSAWK
+96 PNDSHPNAWK

-251 PMIYF
+251 PMVYF

-392 ISRGIRLLSNI
+392 ISRGIRMLSNI

-563 DSASVGMGSMS
+563 DSASVVMGSLS

-741 PWDSVEDTSSDQET
+741 PWDSVEDTSSDQKT

>member
-1 MTKNNQDNVRQPKE
+1 MKKHQQEPIPPEQKFPKRTGFH
-15 KQPHRLRHPQEKH
+15 QGRRH
-28 PGRGEELRQLL
+28 GRGEELRILL
-39 EKYDRRISQLERSD
+39 EKYDRRISHLEQSD
-53 HERVHRLTSRT
+53 PERAHIVASRT
-64 ERLRHTLGHHPAS
+64 QHLRQALAN
-77 KKVATTSPAEPANV
+77 KVSAELEKSEVNSTSP
-91 TVAQT
+91 TVAAESN
-96 PNDSHPSAWK
+96 PDSDRSAAGTNPPTAASAWR

-159 VLGFILWG
+159 VLAFILWG

-174 RSVSEVVLQWVVDNT
+174 RAVSDVALQWVVDNT

-195 LAAIILLFM
+195 LAAVILLFM
-204 LFIGLSRYGNIPLG
+204 LFVGLSRYGNIPLG

-256 TNPAPHSSAK
+256 TSPAPHSSAK
-266 PGTYQA
+266 PGSYQA

-312 SSIFVPLLGHKF
+312 SSIFSPLLGHKF
-324 AQGGI
+324 AQGGV
-329 GKIIDMLA
+329 GQVIDMLA
-337 ITTTLFGTCASLGM
+337 ITATLFGTCASLGM
-351 GALQIARG
+351 GAMQITRG
-359 AELVT
+359 LELVS
-364 GIGRIGNAGLFAI
+364 GIGKIGNAGLIII
-377 ISVLTAAFI
+377 ISLLTAAFI

-392 ISRGIRLLSNI
+392 ISRGIRMLSNI

-422 FILNLVPS
+422 FILNLIPS
-430 TLMNYLSDLFGLLS
+430 TLMNYLSDLFGLLA
-444 TSPSYGPEAGHF
+444 TSPSYGPQAAEFA
-456 VSTWTVFYWAW
+456 STWTVFYWAW

-493 GVLIAPTLVCLI
+493 GVLLAPTLVCLI
-505 SFCIYGGTTMYMQIN
+505 SFCIYGGTTMYLQIH
-520 GTDMPLDDGA
+520 GADMPLQEGA
-530 EVMLFALLGNLPLTK
+530 EVMLFALLQELPLTK
-545 ITSVIA
+545 ITSLIA
-551 MFCLAIFFITSA
+551 MFCLAIFFVTSA
-563 DSASVGMGSMS
+563 DSASVVMGSLS

-583 KITIFWGLCL
+583 KITVFWGLCL

-609 QGMQNLIIVT
+609 QGMQNLIIVA
-619 SLPFAIIVAT
+619 SLPFAIIIAG
-629 MIVALLR
+629 MIFALLR

-655 KAVVGGLKS
+655 KAVVGGLKR

-687 STAPELTEWYRRTD
+687 YTTPEVTEWYRRTD
-701 TEGNPIDYDYS
+701 TEGNPIDYDYT

-719 QGNPVYWDEAEE
+719 QGNPVYWNEEDE
-731 TYKDAEGNPV
+731 TYEDAAGNPV
-741 PWDSVEDTSSDQET
+741 PWESVEDTAEEESEK
-755 EAADTAPAQEDVSTE
+755 ESTE
-770 TAPDSNK
+770 ETKS

>member
-1 MTKNNQDNVRQPKE
+1 MMKKHQQEPIPPEQKFPKRTGFH
-15 KQPHRLRHPQEKH
+15 QGRRH
-28 PGRGEELRQLL
+28 GRGEELRILL
-39 EKYDRRISQLERSD
+39 EKYDRRISHLEQSD
-53 HERVHRLTSRT
+53 PERAHIVASRT
-64 ERLRHTLGHHPAS
+64 QHLRQALAN
-77 KKVATTSPAEPANV
+77 KVSAELEKSEVSSTSP
-91 TVAQT
+91 TVAAASN
-96 PNDSHPSAWK
+96 PDSDRSAAGTNPPTAASAWR

-159 VLGFILWG
+159 VLAFILWG

-174 RSVSEVVLQWVVDNT
+174 RAVSDVALQWVVDNT

-195 LAAIILLFM
+195 LAAVILLFM
-204 LFIGLSRYGNIPLG
+204 LFVGLSRYGNIPLG

-256 TNPAPHSSAK
+256 TSPAPHSSAK
-266 PGTYQA
+266 PGSYQA

-312 SSIFVPLLGHKF
+312 SSIFSPLLGHKF
-324 AQGGI
+324 AQGGV
-329 GKIIDMLA
+329 GQIIDMLA
-337 ITTTLFGTCASLGM
+337 ITATLFGTCASLGM
-351 GALQIARG
+351 GAMQITRG
-359 AELVT
+359 LELVS
-364 GIGRIGNAGLFAI
+364 GIGKIGNAGLIII
-377 ISVLTAAFI
+377 ISLLTAAFI

-422 FILNLVPS
+422 FILNLIPS
-430 TLMNYLSDLFGLLS
+430 TLMNYLSDLFGLLA
-444 TSPSYGPEAGHF
+444 TSPSYGPQAAEFA
-456 VSTWTVFYWAW
+456 STWTVFYWAW

-493 GVLIAPTLVCLI
+493 GVLLAPTLVCLI
-505 SFCIYGGTTMYMQIN
+505 SFCIYGGTTMYLQIH
-520 GTDMPLDDGA
+520 GADMPLQEGA
-530 EVMLFALLGNLPLTK
+530 EVMLFALLQELPLTK
-545 ITSVIA
+545 ITSLIA
-551 MFCLAIFFITSA
+551 MFCLAIFFVTSA
-563 DSASVGMGSMS
+563 DSASVVMGSLS

-583 KITIFWGLCL
+583 KITVFWGLCL

-609 QGMQNLIIVT
+609 QGMQNLIIVA
-619 SLPFAIIVAT
+619 SLPFAIIIAG
-629 MIVALLR
+629 MIFVLLR

-655 KAVVGGLKS
+655 KAVVGGLKR

-687 STAPELTEWYRRTD
+687 YTTPEVTEWYRRTD
-701 TEGNPIDYDYS
+701 TEGNPIDYDYT

-719 QGNPVYWDEAEE
+719 QGNPVYWNEEDE
-731 TYKDAEGNPV
+731 TYEDAAGNPV
-741 PWDSVEDTSSDQET
+741 PWESVEDTAEEESEK
-755 EAADTAPAQEDVSTE
+755 ESTE
-770 TAPDSNK
+770 ETKS

>member
-1 MTKNNQDNVRQPKE
+1 MTKNNQDKQKPSEGN
-15 KQPHRLRHPQEKH
+15 QPHNSRRHQGKH
-28 PGRGEELRQLL
+28 PGHGEELRLRL
-39 EKYDRRISQLERSD
+39 EKYDRRISRLERSD
-53 HERVHRLTSRT
+53 RDPVQRFTSRT
-64 ERLRHTLGHHPAS
+64 ERLRNTPTNDSVS
-77 KKVATTSPAEPANV
+77 KAAATTLPQEPTN
-91 TVAQT
+91 TSSSQT
-96 PNDSHPSAWK
+96 PSGSHPTAWK

-117 NLLHKVPYP
+117 HLLHKVPYP

-227 YGSWIAMMFSAGM
+227 FGSWIAMMFSAGM

-256 TNPAPHSSAK
+256 MKPAPHSSAK
-266 PGTYQA
+266 AGTYQA

-324 AQGGI
+324 AEGGI
-329 GKIIDMLA
+329 GKVIDMLA

-392 ISRGIRLLSNI
+392 ISRGIRMLSNI
-403 NMGLAF
+403 NMGLSF
-409 CLMAFIFFAGPTV
+409 CLMAFIFLAGPTV

-430 TLMNYLSDLFGLLS
+430 TLMSYLSDLFGLLS

-545 ITSVIA
+545 ITSLIA
-551 MFCLAIFFITSA
+551 MFCLAIFFVTSA
-563 DSASVGMGSMS
+563 DSASVVMGSLS

-583 KITIFWGLCL
+583 KITVFWGLCL

-619 SLPFAIIVAT
+619 SLPFAIIVAA
-629 MIVALLR
+629 MIIALLR

-645 RRNFERSALS
+645 RRKFERSALS

-719 QGNPVYWDEAEE
+719 QGNPVYWDEEEE

-755 EAADTAPAQEDVSTE
+755 EAADTASAQEAVSTK

>member
-64 ERLRHTLGHHPAS
+64 ERLRNTLGHHPAS
-77 KKVATTSPAEPANV
+77 KKVATTFPAEPANV

-256 TNPAPHSSAK
+256 TTPAPHSSAK

-563 DSASVGMGSMS
+563 DSASVVMGSLS

>member
-1 MTKNNQDNVRQPKE
+1 MTKKHQQEPIPPEQNFPKRTGFH
-15 KQPHRLRHPQEKH
+15 QGRRH
-28 PGRGEELRQLL
+28 GRGEELRILL
-39 EKYDRRISQLERSD
+39 DKYDRRISHLEQSD
-53 HERVHRLTSRT
+53 PERAHIVASRT
-64 ERLRHTLGHHPAS
+64 QHLRQALAN
-77 KKVATTSPAEPANV
+77 KVSAELEKSEVSSTCP
-91 TVAQT
+91 TVAAASN
-96 PNDSHPSAWK
+96 PDSDRSAAGTNPPTAASAWR

-159 VLGFILWG
+159 VLAFILWG

-174 RSVSEVVLQWVVDNT
+174 RTVSDVALQWVVDNT

-204 LFIGLSRYGNIPLG
+204 LFVGLSRYGNIPLG

-256 TNPAPHSSAK
+256 TSPAPHSSAK
-266 PGTYQA
+266 PGSYQA

-312 SSIFVPLLGHKF
+312 SSIFSPLLGHKF
-324 AQGGI
+324 AQGGV
-329 GKIIDMLA
+329 GQIIDMLA
-337 ITTTLFGTCASLGM
+337 ITATLFGTCASLGM
-351 GALQIARG
+351 GAMQITRG
-359 AELVT
+359 LELVS
-364 GIGRIGNAGLFAI
+364 GIGKIGNAGLIII
-377 ISVLTAAFI
+377 ISLLTAAFI

-422 FILNLVPS
+422 FILNLIPS
-430 TLMNYLSDLFGLLS
+430 TLMNYLSDLFGLLA
-444 TSPSYGPEAGHF
+444 TSPSYGPQAAEFA
-456 VSTWTVFYWAW
+456 STWTVFYWAW

-493 GVLIAPTLVCLI
+493 GVLLAPTLVCLI
-505 SFCIYGGTTMYMQIN
+505 SFCIYGGTTMYLQIH
-520 GTDMPLDDGA
+520 GADMPLQEGA
-530 EVMLFALLGNLPLTK
+530 EVMLFALLQELPLTK
-545 ITSVIA
+545 ITSLIA
-551 MFCLAIFFITSA
+551 MFCLAIFFVTSA
-563 DSASVGMGSMS
+563 DSASVVMGSLS

-583 KITIFWGLCL
+583 KITVFWGLCL

-609 QGMQNLIIVT
+609 QGMQNLIIVA
-619 SLPFAIIVAT
+619 SLPFAIIIAG
-629 MIVALLR
+629 MIFALLR

-655 KAVVGGLKS
+655 KAVVGGLKR

-687 STAPELTEWYRRTD
+687 YTTPEVTEWYRRTD
-701 TEGNPIDYDYS
+701 TEGNPIDYDYA

-719 QGNPVYWDEAEE
+719 QGNPVYWNEEDE
-731 TYKDAEGNPV
+731 TYEDAAGNPV
-741 PWDSVEDTSSDQET
+741 PWESVEDTAEEESEK
-755 EAADTAPAQEDVSTE
+755 ESTE
-770 TAPDSNK
+770 ETKS

>member
-1 MTKNNQDNVRQPKE
+1 MTKKEQHEPITPEQDLPQRAGFNQGR
-15 KQPHRLRHPQEKH
+15 RR
-28 PGRGEELRQLL
+28 GRGEELRILL
-39 EKYDRRISQLERSD
+39 EKYDRRLSHLEQKD
-53 HERVHRLTSRT
+53 PQQAKIVASRT
-64 ERLRHTLGHHPAS
+64 QHLRQALADKVSAELGKSEESTARTAAAYVSNQNSNHHT
-77 KKVATTSPAEPANV
+77 
-91 TVAQT
+91 AQT
-96 PNDSHPSAWK
+96 STPPEASAWR
-106 RGTQIAREQTQ
+106 RGTRIAREQTQ
-117 NLLHKVPYP
+117 HFLHKVPYP

-151 VFLCTGTL
+151 VFLCTGAL
-159 VLGFILWG
+159 VLAFILWG

-174 RSVSEVVLQWVVDNT
+174 RTVSDVALQWVVDNT

-195 LAAIILLFM
+195 LAAVILLFM
-204 LFIGLSRYGNIPLG
+204 LFVGMSRYGNIPLG

-256 TNPAPHSSAK
+256 TTPAPHSSANA
-266 PGTYQA
+266 GTYQA

-312 SSIFVPLLGHKF
+312 SSIFSPLLGHKF
-324 AQGGI
+324 SQGGV
-329 GKIIDMLA
+329 GQVIDMLA
-337 ITTTLFGTCASLGM
+337 ITATLFGTCASLGM
-351 GALQIARG
+351 GALQITRG
-359 AELVT
+359 IELVS
-364 GIGRIGNAGLFAI
+364 GIGKIGNVGLISI
-377 ISVLTAAFI
+377 ISLLTAAFI

-403 NMGLAF
+403 NMALAF

-422 FILNLVPS
+422 FILNLIPS
-430 TLMNYLSDLFGLLS
+430 TLMNYLSDLFGLLA
-444 TSPSYGPEAGHF
+444 TSPSYGPQAAQF
-456 VSTWTVFYWAW
+456 ASTWTVFYWAW

-493 GVLIAPTLVCLI
+493 GVLLAPTLVCLI
-505 SFCIYGGTTMYMQIN
+505 SFCIYGGTTMYLQIH
-520 GTDMPLDDGA
+520 GADMPLQEGA
-530 EVMLFALLGNLPLTK
+530 EVMLFALLQELPLTK
-545 ITSVIA
+545 ITSLIA
-551 MFCLAIFFITSA
+551 MFCLAIFFVTSA
-563 DSASVGMGSMS
+563 DSASVVMGSLS

-583 KITIFWGLCL
+583 KITVFWGLCL

-609 QGMQNLIIVT
+609 QGMQNLIIVA
-619 SLPFAIIVAT
+619 SLPFAIIIAG
-629 MIVALLR
+629 MIFALLR

-655 KAVVGGLKS
+655 KAVVGGLKR

-674 PTKEGEGAGADFD
+674 PTKSGEGAGADFD
-687 STAPELTEWYRRTD
+687 STAPEVTDWYRRTD
-701 TEGNPIDYDYS
+701 TEGNPIDYDYA

-719 QGNPVYWDEAEE
+719 QGNPVYWNEEDESYE
-731 TYKDAEGNPV
+731 DAAGNPV
-741 PWDSVEDTSSDQET
+741 PSESVEDTPEDGET
-755 EAADTAPAQEDVSTE
+755 EKKTIADTH
-770 TAPDSNK
+770 N

>member
-1 MTKNNQDNVRQPKE
+1 MTKNNQDNVKQPKE
-15 KQPHRLRHPQEKH
+15 YQSHNHRHLPGRH

-39 EKYDRRISQLERSD
+39 EKYDRRISQLEQSD
-53 HERVHRLTSRT
+53 RERVHRLSSRT
-64 ERLRHTLGHHPAS
+64 ERLRNRLNRSGMSNKADHAAPDQPA
-77 KKVATTSPAEPANV
+77 KVAN
-91 TVAQT
+91 AQT
-96 PNDSHPSAWK
+96 SNDSHPTAWK

-227 YGSWIAMMFSAGM
+227 FGSWIAMMFSAGM

-266 PGTYQA
+266 AGTYQA

-324 AQGGI
+324 AEGGI
-329 GKIIDMLA
+329 GKVIDMLA

-392 ISRGIRLLSNI
+392 ISRGIRMLSNI

-430 TLMNYLSDLFGLLS
+430 TLMSYLSDLFGLLS
-444 TSPSYGPEAGHF
+444 TSPSYGPEAGQF
-456 VSTWTVFYWAW
+456 VSAWTVFYWAW

-530 EVMLFALLGNLPLTK
+530 EMMLFALLGNLPLTK
-545 ITSVIA
+545 ITSLIA
-551 MFCLAIFFITSA
+551 MICLAIFFVTSA
-563 DSASVGMGSMS
+563 DSASVVMGSLS

-583 KITIFWGLCL
+583 KITVFWGLCL

-619 SLPFAIIVAT
+619 SLPFAIIVAA
-629 MIVALLR
+629 MIIALLR

-645 RRNFERSALS
+645 RRKFERSALS

-674 PTKEGEGAGADFD
+674 PTKDGEGAGADFD

-741 PWDSVEDTSSDQET
+741 PWDSVEDTSPDQET
-755 EAADTAPAQEDVSTE
+755 EAADTASAQEDVSTE

>member
-64 ERLRHTLGHHPAS
+64 ERLRNTLGHHPAS
-77 KKVATTSPAEPANV
+77 KKVATTFPAEPANV
-91 TVAQT
+91 TAAQT

-563 DSASVGMGSMS
+563 DSASVVMGSLS

>member
-64 ERLRHTLGHHPAS
+64 ERLRNTLGHHPAS

-266 PGTYQA
+266 PGSYQA

-324 AQGGI
+324 AEGGI
-329 GKIIDMLA
+329 GKVIDMLA

-359 AELVT
+359 TELVT
-364 GIGRIGNAGLFAI
+364 GIGRIGNAGLFVI

-444 TSPSYGPEAGHF
+444 TSPSYGPEAGQF
-456 VSTWTVFYWAW
+456 VSSWTVFYWAW

-505 SFCIYGGTTMYMQIN
+505 SFCIYGGTTMYMQIQ
-520 GTDMPLDDGA
+520 GTEMPLEDGA

-545 ITSVIA
+545 ITSLIA
-551 MFCLAIFFITSA
+551 MFCLAIFFVTSA
-563 DSASVGMGSMS
+563 DSASVVMGSLS

-583 KITIFWGLCL
+583 KITVFWGLCL
-593 AGIAV
+593 SGIAV

-629 MIVALLR
+629 MIIALLR

-687 STAPELTEWYRRTD
+687 STSPELTEWYRRTD

-719 QGNPVYWDEAEE
+719 QGNPVYWDEKEE
-731 TYKDAEGNPV
+731 TYKDDEGNPV
-741 PWDSVEDTSSDQET
+741 PLDSVEDTSPDQET
-755 EAADTAPAQEDVSTE
+755 ETADAAPAQESATTE
-770 TAPDSNK
+770 AAPDGNK